1 MQADFE
7 EGTEDGEP
15 RRLSEPAA
23 VWPIYLR
30 EFSERL
36 QATITHPLAG
46 RPISYQKCLEV
57 QARQAAKVVLG
68 EAEAYRPLRVR

>member
-1 MQADFE
+1 MK
-7 EGTEDGEP
+7 
-15 RRLSEPAA
+15 RRRPAGVRGYLSRRGLA
-23 VWPIYLR
+23 IYLR